1 MIDNI
6 PPEFWPAVLVF
17 AVLASFAYFFLELRA
32 SKRFYEAQ
40 DAADPVV
47 VTGSGH
53 RRDRY
58 PRSCGG
64 VR

>member
-1 MIDNI
+1 MIDSI
-6 PPEFWPAVLVF
+6 PLWFVIPA
-17 AVLASFAYFFLELRA
+17 AILASFAFFALELRA

-40 DAADPVV
+40 DASDPVV
-47 VTGSGH
+47 VTGSGN